1 MNKHEFNHYR
11 KCYPS
16 VNSLPE
22 AKALYERTTPL
33 AGPRRHLDI
42 RPIGNDRYEHGS
54 AYRIVKLHDTSY
66 VLTHNYKSRHS
77 SPGIE
82 LNEQDI
88 TWKTET
94 EFDLQCRHIY
104 WTGINNFISQ
114 VLPSGVFLHRYDTK
128 MYVGI
133 RRQSG
138 IEYFY
143 APCDK
148 VLKFKNIDGQ
158 WHILNPVQEYRL
170 RITEDAIKKGDLQLD
185 EFEKYAEVMWP
196 LITKEVAVAHKAN
209 YYPYWLRNEEG
220 VKNCIADKSQWLK
233 SLAEVKKARHGIQ
246 IDRYGDHF
254 GMITKPFH
262 RDMIRGRI
270 LKFYKECFLTD
281 KKVPLG
287 TRCYRHHILK

>member
-1 MNKHEFNHYR
+1 MSKHEFNHYR
-11 KCYPS
+11 KYYPS
-16 VNSLPE
+16 VNSLSE

-54 AYRIVKLHDTSY
+54 AYQIVKLHDTSY

-82 LNEQDI
+82 LNKQDQDI

-138 IEYFY
+138 IEYFF
-143 APCDK
+143 APRDQ
-148 VLKFKNIDGQ
+148 VLKFKNKDGQ

-170 RITEDAIKKGDLQLD
+170 RISKENMKKVDLQLG

-196 LITKEVAVAHKAN
+196 LITKEVADAHRAN
-209 YYPYWLRNEEG
+209 YYPYWLRSEKG

-233 SLAEVKKARHGIQ
+233 SLAELKRA
-246 IDRYGDHF
+246 RYGYDDHF

-281 KKVPLG
+281 KEVPLG